1 MLPKLFRA
9 TTPGKSADVEPE
21 ISGLRSWCPADAT
34 IPDGW
39 LDDRKLSRNGLPGD
53 RSFAAYLGSTDVLEA
68 DFCTAITSVLPVIR
82 QQSTFS
88 CRRLFRSPFEAL
100 CRFHL
105 SMPTVAYTSSK

>member
-9 TTPGKSADVEPE
+9 TAPGKSADVEPE

-53 RSFAAYLGSTDVLEA
+53 RSFASYLGSTDVLEA
-68 DFCTAITSVLPVIR
+68 DFWPGAVESLFRGITSGLLVIHSESLATIHGTTCLR
-82 QQSTFS
+82 HQ
-88 CRRLFRSPFEAL
+88 
-100 CRFHL
+100 
-105 SMPTVAYTSSK
+105 